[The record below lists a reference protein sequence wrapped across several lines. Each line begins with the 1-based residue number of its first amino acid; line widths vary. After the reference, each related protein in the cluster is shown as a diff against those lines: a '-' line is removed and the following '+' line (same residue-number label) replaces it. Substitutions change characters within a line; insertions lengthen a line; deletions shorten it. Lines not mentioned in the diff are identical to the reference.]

1 MTCEG
6 EKFTAPI
13 NRTETYL
20 VNRRSAFAGAS
31 ANGRVDA
38 HVNAHRLI

>member
-1 MTCEG
+1 VFTSRENDLRG

-20 VNRRSAFAGAS
+20 VNR
-31 ANGRVDA
+31 
-38 HVNAHRLI
+38 L